1 MQGCY
6 FYGDIPFSIYKCCQ
20 TTAIKSE
27 IMATTTSNDHYTGKS
42 AGKYEAFFLWQI
54 KHHKVMKA
62 AGSCSGGTGRLVM
75 ANE

>member
-1 MQGCY
+1 
-6 FYGDIPFSIYKCCQ
+6 
-20 TTAIKSE
+20 
-27 IMATTTSNDHYTGKS
+27 MATTTSNDHYTGKS